1 MIKLYGIILLVAILG
16 GVGYGAKY
24 YYDTTQNT
32 ISVLREN
39 NAQLEVAVQTA
50 SASVNKLQGDIQK
63 MASLNKSLQQDL
75 QKAEAYGDELRAK
88 LSKLNLVVE
97 ALKDAKVLEGKMN
110 GATANL
116 WRDFMGDTGG
126 DAERALPQW
135 LLESEDPEPEIKTV
149 VKVEKTT
156 VPVVARPKPLQL
168 TDTRVFVVTKDN
180 FDEFKKEFTQ
190 IYGDLLLLR

>member
-39 NAQLEVAVQTA
+39 NAQLEVAVETA
-50 SASVNKLQGDIQK
+50 SASVDKLQGDIEK

-88 LSKLNLVVE
+88 LNNLNLVVE
-97 ALKDAKVLEGKMN
+97 ALKNAKVLEGKMN
-110 GATANL
+110 GTTAKL

-126 DAERALPQW
+126 DSERALPQW
-135 LLESEDPEPEIKTV
+135 VFESE
-149 VKVEKTT
+149 
-156 VPVVARPKPLQL
+156 AGAGN
-168 TDTRVFVVTKDN
+168 KDSSQSGEDN
-180 FDEFKKEFTQ
+180 STSSSTP
-190 IYGDLLLLR
+190 